1 MTYYKNLHKHK
12 NNNFNIY
19 NLDKI
24 KTKKIKLL
32 KNEIK
37 DIYTDCYY
45 FYKKR
50 EKLNLEST
58 KFKNRKNIYLKAK
71 STADKMI
78 KKIKP
83 DIGIIHGGEFGETR
97 SFLKSLKKKQTRL
110 LCY

>member
-1 MTYYKNLHKHK
+1 MTILKKNFLTYYKNLHKHK

-24 KTKKIKLL
+24 QTKKIKLL

-50 EKLNLEST
+50 
-58 KFKNRKNIYLKAK
+58 
-71 STADKMI
+71 
-78 KKIKP
+78 KIKFRKYK
-83 DIGIIHGGEFGETR
+83 I
-97 SFLKSLKKKQTRL
+97 
-110 LCY
+110 